1 MNAAMPAL
9 KEIEIP
15 ITTIRGQRVL
25 LDSDL
30 AALYGVSTGRFNE
43 AVSRNM
49 KRFPEDFAFSLSPDE
64 VLLLISQNAISKPAR
79 GGRTKPP
86 RVFTEHGA
94 LMAASILNSERAI
107 SMSVYIIRA
116 FVEIREKL
124 AANSTILKRLA
135 EIDHTLLIHDASL
148 RDIYQKLKPL
158 IDPPA
163 APAAPKRQIGF
174 RA

>member
-1 MNAAMPAL
+1 VNAAMPAQ

-30 AALYGVSTGRFNE
+30 AALYGVSTKVFNQ
-43 AVSRNM
+43 AVKRHSS
-49 KRFPEDFAFSLSPDE
+49 RFPEDFAFVLSGEDW
-64 VLLLISQNAISKPAR
+64 LHLRSQIVTSSSEH
-79 GGRTKPP
+79 GGRRYAP

-163 APAAPKRQIGF
+163 APAAPKR
-174 RA
+174 

>member
-1 MNAAMPAL
+1 MPAK

-15 ITTIRGQRVL
+15 IATIRGQRVL

-30 AALYGVSTGRFNE
+30 AALYDVLTKVFNQ
-43 AVSRNM
+43 AVKRNLS
-49 KRFPEDFAFSLSPDE
+49 RFPDDFSFILTGEEWLHLRSQTVTSSLTH
-64 VLLLISQNAISKPAR
+64 
-79 GGRTKPP
+79 GGRRHVP

-94 LMAASILNSERAI
+94 LMAASILNTERAI
-107 SMSVYIIRA
+107 SMSVYVIRA

-158 IDPPA
+158 LVAPQTPPG
-163 APAAPKRQIGF
+163 PPKR
-174 RA
+174 

>member
-1 MNAAMPAL
+1 MPAQ

-30 AALYGVSTGRFNE
+30 AALYGVSTKVFNQ
-43 AVSRNM
+43 AGKRHSS
-49 KRFPEDFAFSLSPDE
+49 RFPEDFAFVLSGE
-64 VLLLISQNAISKPAR
+64 EWLHLMSQIVTSSSEH
-79 GGRTKPP
+79 GGRRYAP

-135 EIDHTLLIHDASL
+135 EIDHTLLIHNASL